1 MDDLR
6 IGHLFRAVR
15 RRLRWRQVDVA
26 MRAHVSQQLVALI
39 EAGRFESV
47 TVHSLRAVAATLEI
61 RLPFVP
67 QWRGGAGDA
76 LLDAGH
82 AAIVNAVVAIL
93 RRLGWTCV
101 LEYTFSHYGERGSV
115 DILAWHPLFRALLII
130 EVKSR
135 LLDTQALFLGIDRKA
150 RLVPELVARERGW
163 EPLVVG
169 RVVVLDESHANRS
182 AVRRHEDAFKA
193 ALPAS
198 GREVRKW
205 LREPLSGLAGLWFL
219 TLTNPVGG
227 KRELGGRE
235 RVRAPRA
242 RSADPA
248 ETVVGAQTARDAGVS
263 PA

>member
-1 MDDLR
+1 MALR
-6 IGHLFRAVR
+6 A
-15 RRLRWRQVDVA
+15 Q
-26 MRAHVSQQLVALI
+26 VSQQLVALI

-47 TVHSLRAVAATLEI
+47 TVRSLRAVAATLEI

-76 LLDAGH
+76 LLDAQH

-115 DILAWHPLFRALLII
+115 DILAWHPLFRALLVI

-135 LLDTQALFLGIDRKA
+135 LFDTQALFLGIDRKA

-169 RVVVLDESHANRS
+169 RLVVLDESHANRS
-182 AVRRHEDAFKA
+182 AVRRHEDAFSA
-193 ALPAS
+193 ALPAR

-205 LREPLSGLAGLWFL
+205 LREPSSGLAGLWFL

-227 KRELGGRE
+227 KRKLGGPE
-235 RVRAPRA
+235 RVRTPRS
-242 RSADPA
+242 RSAHPA
-248 ETVVGAQTARDAGVS
+248 DAAAGDQASQDASVS
-263 PA
+263 PV

>member
-6 IGHLFRAVR
+6 IGRLFRAVR
-15 RRLRWRQVDVA
+15 HRLRWRQVDVA
-26 MRAHVSQQLVALI
+26 VRARVSQQLVALI

-47 TVHSLRAVAATLEI
+47 TVRSLRAVAAALEI

-76 LLDAGH
+76 LLDARH

-93 RRLGWTCV
+93 RALGWTCV

-150 RLVPELVARERGW
+150 RLVPELVERERGW
-163 EPLVVG
+163 KPMAVG

-182 AVRRHEDAFKA
+182 AVRRHGDAFSA

-198 GREVRKW
+198 GRAVRKW
-205 LREPLSGLAGLWFL
+205 LREPSSALAGLWFL
-219 TLTNPVGG
+219 TLTNPAGG
-227 KRELGGRE
+227 KRRLAGPE
-235 RVRAPRA
+235 RVRTPRP
-242 RSADPA
+242 RSARPA
-248 ETVVGAQTARDAGVS
+248 DVTAGTQIARDLGVP

>member
-1 MDDLR
+1 V
-6 IGHLFRAVR
+6 AVR
-15 RRLRWRQVDVA
+15 AR
-26 MRAHVSQQLVALI
+26 VSQQLVALI

-47 TVHSLRAVAATLEI
+47 TVRSLRAVAAALEI

-76 LLDAGH
+76 LLDARH

-93 RRLGWTCV
+93 RALGWTCV

-135 LLDTQALFLGIDRKA
+135 LLDIQALFLGIDRKA
-150 RLVPELVARERGW
+150 RLLPELVERERGW
-163 EPLVVG
+163 RPMVVG

-182 AVRRHEDAFKA
+182 AVRRHGDAFTA

-198 GREVRKW
+198 GRAVRKW
-205 LREPLSGLAGLWFL
+205 LREPSSALAGLWFL
-219 TLTNPVGG
+219 TLTNPAGD
-227 KRELGGRE
+227 KRKLGGAE
-235 RVRAPRA
+235 RVRAHRP
-242 RSADPA
+242 RSARPP
-248 ETVVGAQTARDAGVS
+248 DAPENGRTDADAASTPV
-263 PA
+263 